1 MSQFYITAHLEYYL
15 CYSVAVFA
23 FRIGIIRDTIQ
34 LRFIQLVEHT
44 VRTPGPPLLH
54 VA

>member
-15 CYSVAVFA
+15 CYSVAQAVFE
-23 FRIGIIRDTIQ
+23 FRIGIIWDTIQ

-44 VRTPGPPLLH
+44 VRTLVG
-54 VA
+54 